1 MDLSSSLVGALRH
14 CRRFR
19 ALKPGR
25 SVHALVI
32 RLGLSGDVY
41 FANNLISMY
50 VGSNE
55 LGDAHKLFDGMPY
68 KNLVTWGTM
77 VSTYAN
83 AGEPEVALGLYHR
96 MLESGSETPNEFV
109 YSAVVKACGLL
120 GDLDLGRRLHSRI
133 SAAKLESDTVLMNSL
148 INMYVRCGSVSDA
161 RRVFGEISQ
170 KTSVSWNTMIFGY
183 CEEGLM
189 DEALSLF
196 HQMPGRN
203 VVSWNSIVAGFADQ
217 GSPQALDYVHMMHH
231 QGLEL
236 DGFTFSCALK
246 TCGSL
251 GLLAFGQQAHNYL
264 IKSGLES
271 SCYSASAL
279 VDMYSQ
285 CDELGDALRVFDECM
300 RFRFSDHE
308 ILALYN
314 SILSG
319 YVACGHNRAALKL
332 LLEIYWSG
340 VRMNSYT
347 FSSGLK
353 ACFNLLNL
361 GLTLQLHALV
371 VASGYELDYIVGSI
385 LVDLYAKQGNIQI
398 ALRLFDL
405 LPQRDILAWSGLIAG
420 CAKMG
425 YDLFALS
432 LFREMMASG
441 VYVDEFVI
449 SCIIKICSS
458 LASIRNGKQV
468 HALSVKSGYELEE
481 VTVTSLIDMYSKCGD
496 IEEGLKLFGSTLIK
510 GTVCWTAIIMGCA
523 QNGRAMEAIK
533 LFYEMLQTGQKPNEV
548 TFLAVLAACRHAGL
562 IEEAKTVFSS
572 MGSEHGLVPHCEHYY
587 CMVDLLGQFGHFE
600 EAEKLIS
607 SMPFKPDKTI
617 WCSLLEACASHGKT
631 ELVDGI
637 AENLLAISP
646 EDPSIYVMLSNVYAT
661 LGMWANLTKVR
672 KSAKKLGTKEAG
684 KSWVEIST

>member
-77 VSTYAN
+77 VSAYAN

-203 VVSWNSIVAGFADQ
+203 VVSWNSIVA
-217 GSPQALDYVHMMHH
+217 
-231 QGLEL
+231 
-236 DGFTFSCALK
+236 
-246 TCGSL
+246 
-251 GLLAFGQQAHNYL
+251 
-264 IKSGLES
+264 
-271 SCYSASAL
+271 
-279 VDMYSQ
+279 
-285 CDELGDALRVFDECM
+285 
-300 RFRFSDHE
+300 
-308 ILALYN
+308 
-314 SILSG
+314 
-319 YVACGHNRAALKL
+319 
-332 LLEIYWSG
+332 
-340 VRMNSYT
+340 
-347 FSSGLK
+347 
-353 ACFNLLNL
+353 
-361 GLTLQLHALV
+361 
-371 VASGYELDYIVGSI
+371 
-385 LVDLYAKQGNIQI
+385 DLYAKHGNIQI